1 MLITKNPL
9 DEKIIDVTEL
19 KKKVVIYVKKDGLSI
34 LDFRF
39 DNITN
44 FENIIYFYREYTN
57 VVAINSS
64 IIKHKLKFD
73 FQDENSKFYT
83 LSI

>member
-19 KKKVVIYVKKDGLSI
+19 KKKVVIYVKKQGLTI

-44 FENIIYFYREYTN
+44 FGKKIHFNRGHIQ
-57 VVAINSS
+57 VVSIDPS

-73 FQDENSKFYT
+73 FQTEEYKFYNI
-83 LSI
+83 SI